1 MSLSLSALRELVAIG
16 LTAEQILRVAEAQAE
31 GGSVPAVATRTKGAE
46 RQERYRQRLE
56 ASGLSAGEWRDL
68 SKKIVQ
74 RDGKCAYCGSTSRL
88 CYDHVDPIIQGGRSD
103 EANLVAACSTCNQ
116 GKSGRTV
123 EEWKGAEWAA
133 AWRTKRH
140 VTTDVTLQNEG
151 ASLPLPP
158 SPQTPQPPTPTR
170 VDNTPLPPEGRSRR
184 KPSRPIP
191 AGFPT
196 DEDIAEQQAKARAA
210 GANLDVR
217 AQAERFRNHAEQN
230 DRRCADWR
238 AAWRNWIAA
247 AIERAPKT
255 PMAALAARP
264 AQPEDERWRRWLRE
278 FRQNGHWPSDDA
290 GPRPG
295 HPACRVP
302 PALLAEFGFAPPPA
316 NDPTDLF
323 DRGAA
328 A

>member
-1 MSLSLSALRELVAIG
+1 MSLADTVRRLVEAGASPEVIMIAVEAI
-16 LTAEQILRVAEAQAE
+16 E
-31 GGSVPAVATRTKGAE
+31 AE
-46 RQERYRQRLE
+46 RKALDANREAARERKRRQR
-56 ASGLSAGEWRDL
+56 S
-68 SKKIVQ
+68 
-74 RDGKCAYCGSTSRL
+74 RDG
-88 CYDHVDPIIQGGRSD
+88 
-103 EANLVAACSTCNQ
+103 
-116 GKSGRTV
+116 
-123 EEWKGAEWAA
+123 
-133 AWRTKRH
+133 
-140 VTTDVTLQNEG
+140 DVTVTGQDVTERDA

-191 AGFPT
+191 AGFPAA
-196 DEDIAEQQAKARAA
+196 DDIAEQQAKARAA

-238 AAWRNWIAA
+238 AAWRNWISA

-255 PMAALAARP
+255 ALAASLDR
-264 AQPEDERWRRWLRE
+264 AQPSDADRWRRWLRE

-302 PALLAEFGFAPPPA
+302 PALLTEFGYAPPPA

>member
-1 MSLSLSALRELVAIG
+1 MSLADTVRRLVEAGATPEVIMIAVEAI
-16 LTAEQILRVAEAQAE
+16 E
-31 GGSVPAVATRTKGAE
+31 AE
-46 RQERYRQRLE
+46 RKTLDANREAARERKRRQR
-56 ASGLSAGEWRDL
+56 SRD
-68 SKKIVQ
+68 
-74 RDGKCAYCGSTSRL
+74 A
-88 CYDHVDPIIQGGRSD
+88 
-103 EANLVAACSTCNQ
+103 
-116 GKSGRTV
+116 
-123 EEWKGAEWAA
+123 
-133 AWRTKRH
+133 
-140 VTTDVTLQNEG
+140 DVTVTGQDVTERDA

-170 VDNTPLPPEGRSRR
+170 VDNTSLPPEGRSRR

-191 AGFPT
+191 AGFPA

-238 AAWRNWIAA
+238 AAWRNWVAA

-255 PMAALAARP
+255 ALAATLDRT
-264 AQPEDERWRRWLRE
+264 QPSDADRWRRWLRE

-302 PALLAEFGFAPPPA
+302 PALLAEFGFSPPAA
-316 NDPTDLF
+316 NDPDLF
-323 DRGAA
+323 AKGAA

>member
-1 MSLSLSALRELVAIG
+1 MSTVAFIEG
-16 LTAEQILRVAEAQAE
+16 MIAAGFSTDEAIKAARVFEQVQAE
-31 GGSVPAVATRTKGAE
+31 VFEQPAPKTETKAAARTRRWREK
-46 RQERYRQRLE
+46 RHE
-56 ASGLSAGEWRDL
+56 ASQNVTGD
-68 SKKIVQ
+68 
-74 RDGKCAYCGSTSRL
+74 
-88 CYDHVDPIIQGGRSD
+88 
-103 EANLVAACSTCNQ
+103 ACD
-116 GKSGRTV
+116 
-123 EEWKGAEWAA
+123 
-133 AWRTKRH
+133 
-140 VTTDVTLQNEG
+140 VTTVTVT
-151 ASLPLPP
+151 STLPLPP
-158 SPQTPQPPTPTR
+158 SPQTPQPPTPSR

-191 AGFPT
+191 AGFPA
-196 DEDIAEQQAKARAA
+196 DEDIAEQQAKARAT

-238 AAWRNWIAA
+238 AAWRNWVAG

-255 PMAALAARP
+255 ALAASLDR
-264 AQPEDERWRRWLRE
+264 AQPSDADRWRRWLRE